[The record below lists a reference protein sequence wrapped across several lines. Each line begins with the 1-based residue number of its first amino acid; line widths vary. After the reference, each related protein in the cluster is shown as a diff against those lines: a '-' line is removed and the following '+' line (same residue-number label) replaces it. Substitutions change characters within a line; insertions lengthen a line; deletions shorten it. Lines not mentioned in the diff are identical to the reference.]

1 MKTRMNTIDKLRI
14 GAIATLTLFVLGSFF
29 GPVYTVDEGERAVL
43 LTWGKAGDESIGPG
57 LHFKWPFIQ
66 SAIKFD
72 VRTQK
77 YEAGVSAASKDLQMV
92 QSNIAIIYHLDT
104 EMVPEI
110 YGTLGQNYGD
120 KVIQP
125 QLQEVLKATTAK
137 FSADQLIT
145 NRSVVANNVQDML
158 RERLIPYGI
167 YVESTAITNFDF
179 SESFNNAIEA
189 KVTAQQRKQKAEI
202 DLQRIRIET
211 EQAVT
216 KAKGEAEALKVQR
229 EAVTSELIELRKI
242 EVQRTAV
249 EKWDGKLPTYTG
261 ANGVPMIGISI

>member
-1 MKTRMNTIDKLRI
+1 MLISTKGKIQLLAFGLIAFLLI
-14 GAIATLTLFVLGSFF
+14 GMFF

-66 SAIKFD
+66 SAVKFD

-77 YEAGVSAASKDLQMV
+77 YEAAASAASKDLQMV
-92 QSNIAIIYHLDT
+92 QSNIAVIYHLDT
-104 EMVPEI
+104 EMIPEI

-120 KVIQP
+120 KIIQP
-125 QLQEVLKATTAK
+125 QLQEVLKAITAK
-137 FSADQLIT
+137 FSADQLVT
-145 NRSVVANNVQDML
+145 NRSNVANNVQDML
-158 RERLIPYGI
+158 RERLLPYGI
-167 YVESTAITNFDF
+167 YVESTAITNFEF

-189 KVTAQQRKQKAEI
+189 KVTAQQQKQKAEM
-202 DLQRIRIET
+202 DLQRIKIET
-211 EQAVT
+211 EQAVV

-229 EAVTSELIELRKI
+229 EAVTPELIELRKI
-242 EVQRTAV
+242 EVQRMAI

-261 ANGVPMIGISI
+261 ANGVPMIGISV